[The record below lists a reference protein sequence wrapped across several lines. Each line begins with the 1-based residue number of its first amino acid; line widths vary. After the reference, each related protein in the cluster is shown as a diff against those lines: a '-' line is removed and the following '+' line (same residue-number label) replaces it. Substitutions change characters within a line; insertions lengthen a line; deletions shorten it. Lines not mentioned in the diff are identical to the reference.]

1 MAVYSII
8 RLSELEGAKRIDA
21 EYYEPV
27 FDNLKTLYKF
37 NVRKLNVISD
47 IAYGTTPPGG
57 IFEEIGIPF
66 VRSQNTTMGM
76 VNKAEI
82 VFCKNDFHK
91 QNKKSAIRP
100 GDILFAAVGG
110 TIGQIAIVQDS
121 IKEGNINQNIAR
133 VRILDLSINPYY
145 AGLFFLSKYGQLQI
159 FRFVTGNAQAYLNS
173 FQIGSFKI
181 PVLSK
186 QIQDELD
193 SCFKKVETFIENS
206 YSLYSQAEALLLEE
220 LGLKDFKPEYKKT
233 YTAKLSNA
241 FSAHRIDAE
250 YFQPAYEEIIKKLG
264 EKNIELKPLR
274 KFILSIQKGIEPG
287 SENYQDEGKP
297 FIRVSN
303 LSRNGFT
310 DRDQK
315 YLSEELYQQ
324 LRESYEPKQG
334 DFLLTKDATPGIA
347 YVVKEQIEGIISSG
361 ILKLQINERE
371 INKEYL
377 ALCINSLVGKMQI
390 ERDGGGSVILHW
402 KPEQVKRLKIPILPL
417 STQQKI
423 ASLVQ
428 QSHETRRKAKELLE
442 IAKRAVEIAIEKNK
456 EEALD
461 YISKLGVN
469 KKALYGEIAMNNLVE
484 VNRCPD
490 TEA

>member
-1 MAVYSII
+1 LTFGEKKMAVFSIVK
-8 RLSELEGAKRIDA
+8 LSELEGAKRIDA
-21 EYYEPV
+21 EYYDPV
-27 FDNLKTLYKF
+27 FYSLEALNKF
-37 NVRKLNVISD
+37 EVRKLNAISD

-57 IFEEIGIPF
+57 KFEERGVPF
-66 VRSQNTTMGM
+66 VRSQNFILGM
-76 VNKAEI
+76 INRADI
-82 VFCKNDFHK
+82 VYCDANFHE

-100 GDILFAAVGG
+100 GDILFAAVGA
-110 TIGQIAIVQDS
+110 TIGQVAIVQDS

-133 VRILDLSINPYY
+133 VRILDSSTNPYY
-145 AGLFFLSKYGQLQI
+145 VGLFFLSKYGQLQI

-186 QIQDELD
+186 QIQDELGL
-193 SCFKKVETFIENS
+193 CFKKVEDFVENS
-206 YSLYSQAEALLLEE
+206 YSLYSQAETLLLEE
-220 LGLKDFKPEYKKT
+220 LGLKDFKPKYKKT
-233 YTAKLSNA
+233 YTAKLSDA

-250 YFQPAYEEIIKKLG
+250 YFQPAYEEVIEKLR
-264 EKNIELKPLR
+264 ENNIELKPLR

-287 SENYQDEGKP
+287 SENYRDEGKP

-303 LSRNGFT
+303 LSKYGFT

-324 LRESYEPKQG
+324 LRETYEPKRG

-361 ILKLQINERE
+361 ILRLQINDIE

-377 ALCINSLVGKMQI
+377 ALCINSIVGRMQI
-390 ERDGGGSVILHW
+390 ERDCGGSVILHW
-402 KPEQVKRLKIPILPL
+402 KPEQVKRLQIPILPL
-417 STQQKI
+417 EIQQEI

-428 QSHETRRKAKELLE
+428 QSHEARKKAKELLE
-442 IAKRAVEIAIEKNK
+442 LAKRAVEIAIEEG
-456 EEALD
+456 EE
-461 YISKLGVN
+461 
-469 KKALYGEIAMNNLVE
+469 KAINFLSRIK
-484 VNRCPD
+484 
-490 TEA
+490 

>member
-1 MAVYSII
+1 MAVFSIVK
-8 RLSELEGAKRIDA
+8 LSELEGAKRLDA
-21 EYYEPV
+21 EYYEPI
-27 FDNLKTLYKF
+27 FNSLETLYKF
-37 NVRKLNVISD
+37 NVRKLNAISD

-57 IFEEIGIPF
+57 IFEETGISF
-66 VRSQNTTMGM
+66 VRSQSFDIGM
-76 VNKAEI
+76 VNKTEI
-82 VFCKNDFHK
+82 VFCKNDFHE

-100 GDILFAAVGG
+100 GDILFAAVGA

-133 VRILDLSINPYY
+133 VRILDSSINPYY

-186 QIQDELD
+186 QIQDELGL
-193 SCFKKVETFIENS
+193 CFKKVEDFVENS
-206 YSLYSQAEALLLEE
+206 YSLYSQAETLLLEE
-220 LGLKDFKPEYKKT
+220 LGLKDFKPEYEKT

-250 YFQPAYEEIIKKLG
+250 YFQPACEEVIEKLR
-264 EKNIELKPLR
+264 ENNIELQPLR

-287 SENYQDEGKP
+287 SENYQDEGKL

-303 LSRNGFT
+303 LSKYGFT

-324 LRESYEPKQG
+324 LIETYEPKQG

-361 ILKLQINERE
+361 ILRLQINENE
-371 INKEYL
+371 IDKEYL
-377 ALCINSLVGKMQI
+377 ALCINSIIGKMQV
-390 ERDGGGSVILHW
+390 ERDCGGSVILHW
-402 KPEQVKRLKIPILPL
+402 KPEQVKRLQIPLLPL
-417 STQQKI
+417 QTQQKI

-428 QSHETRRKAKELLE
+428 QSHEARKKAKELLE
-442 IAKRAVEIAIEKNK
+442 IAKRAVEIAIENS
-456 EEALD
+456 EAEALD
-461 YISKLGVN
+461 YISKH
-469 KKALYGEIAMNNLVE
+469 
-484 VNRCPD
+484 
-490 TEA
+490 T